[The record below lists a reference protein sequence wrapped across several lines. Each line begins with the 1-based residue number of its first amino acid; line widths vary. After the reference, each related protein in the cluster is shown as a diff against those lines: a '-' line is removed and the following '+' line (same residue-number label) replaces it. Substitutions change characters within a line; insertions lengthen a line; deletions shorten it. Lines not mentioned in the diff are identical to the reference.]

1 MGLLNL
7 PHPVLDWLD
16 GLLTGF
22 LPPLARLL
30 LWSVLAALLAM
41 ELYRLLSPQRRLTA
55 IKQQFREAQ
64 RRLNDYDG
72 PFEGA
77 WPLIGGVLGLAFRR
91 IGLVL
96 PATLAASLPLLM
108 VIVWLEATYAYHFP
122 DEPEAVAVEVP
133 APGFEGRLENSA
145 ATPPR
150 ALVTDLEGGVVAEV
164 LLHAPI
170 PLLHKW
176 SGWNLLLGNPAGY
189 LPPDAPVDRVTLDLP
204 RLEVLPL
211 GPAWLRGW
219 EPSFFLALLAF
230 ALLLKFVR
238 RIE

>member
-7 PHPVLDWLD
+7 PHPLLDWLD
-16 GLLTGF
+16 GLLAGF
-22 LPPLARLL
+22 LPPLVRLL

-41 ELYRLLSPQRRLTA
+41 ELYRLLSPQKRLTA
-55 IKQQFREAQ
+55 IKLQVRDAQ
-64 RRLNDYDG
+64 RRLNAYDG
-72 PFEGA
+72 PFDQA
-77 WPLIGGVLGLAFRR
+77 WPLIGRLLRLALHRV
-91 IGLVL
+91 GLVL

-108 VIVWLEATYAYHFP
+108 VIVWLDATYAYRFP
-122 DEPEAVAVEVP
+122 EPREPVSVEVP
-133 APGFEGRLENSA
+133 APGFDGRLERQA
-145 ATPPR
+145 AEPPR
-150 ALVTDLEGGVVAEV
+150 ALVTDLDGGVVAEV
-164 LLHAPI
+164 MLNAPI

-189 LPPDAPVDRVTLDLP
+189 LPSDAPVDRVTLDLP

-219 EPSFFLALLAF
+219 EPSFFVALFAF
-230 ALLLKFVR
+230 ALLLKIVR